1 MDRQMFCFQC
11 EQTAGGSG
19 CKGKFGVCGKN
30 AELFEKCI
38 RGTDPF
44 FGKLWNYDGRYI
56 DNTDFIQV
64 MTYFMGL

>member
-1 MDRQMFCFQC
+1 KYYYGNHTNQLVPVYVR
-11 EQTAGGSG
+11 
-19 CKGKFGVCGKN
+19 GKD
-30 AELFEKCI
+30 ASLFEKCI

-64 MTYFMGL
+64 MTYVMGL